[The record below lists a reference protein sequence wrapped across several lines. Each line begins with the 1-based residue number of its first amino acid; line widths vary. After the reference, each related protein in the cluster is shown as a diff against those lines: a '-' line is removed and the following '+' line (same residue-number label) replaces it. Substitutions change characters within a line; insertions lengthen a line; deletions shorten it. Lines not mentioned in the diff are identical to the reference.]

1 MLMKRSARFTH
12 EKFSKESDLFN
23 IGFNNLYLR
32 PLVGAVVVDT
42 LVVITKDGDGGG
54 SVLGP
59 GADGDDGQ
67 N

>member
-1 MLMKRSARFTH
+1 MQMGTKRSA
-12 EKFSKESDLFN
+12 
-23 IGFNNLYLR
+23 IWIYLR

-42 LVVITKDGDGGG
+42 LVVITEDGDGGG

-59 GADGDDGQ
+59 GADGDEGQ